1 MSENKFTPGPWLVT
15 GGTFVYALNDY
26 GTNSF
31 WANIYA
37 GSQGGYKSAATSSE
51 EIEANANLIAA
62 APDLLE
68 ALERI
73 MDLGIVEH
81 QVGWPELELALS
93 MSRVAISKA
102 RGES

>member
-1 MSENKFTPGPWLVT
+1 MNKHTPGPWLVT

-37 GSQGGYKSAATSSE
+37 GSQGGYKSAATPSE

-68 ALERI
+68 ALSKMLDHFEGQI
-73 MDLGIVEH
+73 
-81 QVGWPELELALS
+81 PLELFELAES
-93 MSRVAISKA
+93 AINKA
-102 RGES
+102 KGITQ